1 MKLEANV
8 YTKQET
14 LATNEMST
22 SNDRTFRL
30 NLTFIHPHSVE
41 EKELRDYG

>member
-1 MKLEANV
+1 MKLETNV

-22 SNDRTFRL
+22 SNDRTEVH
-30 NLTFIHPHSVE
+30 I
-41 EKELRDYG
+41 G